1 MALVG
6 AWAPPNSGNHN
17 WVEVWVDDHW
27 EFTGAF
33 DGDGEMMNKTWFTER
48 VSGQD
53 PSIPSQRVYATSWKA
68 AAGSLHLPAGV
79 DVTVSGGDA
88 SPVNAID
95 RTEYYRAVTPPGEDY
110 AEGTKGGKG
119 PGRR

>member
-1 MALVG
+1 M
-6 AWAPPNSGNHN
+6 
-17 WVEVWVDDHW
+17 DDHW

-48 VSGQD
+48 VTAQD
-53 PSIPSQRVYATSWKA
+53 PSVPSQHVFATSWKA
-68 AAGSLHLPAGV
+68 VPGGLHLPAGV
-79 DVTVSGGDA
+79 DVTVTGGPDA

-95 RTEYYRAVTPPGEDY
+95 RTDYYRAVTPPGEDY

-119 PGRR
+119 PAPQIAQ